1 MRKILI
7 ALCLVT
13 FSVSFASADDKKP
26 APKKEEPK
34 KDDKPAPKE
43 KSLYDRLGGK
53 KAVTAVVHDFVKNVV
68 ADKRINKMF
77 AKTKAP
83 KLEAL
88 LVDQICEA
96 AGGGCKYKG
105 KTMADAHKGMKITDA
120 DFTALV
126 EDLVKSL
133 DKFKVPEKEK
143 GELLGALG
151 GMKGDIVGK

>member
-7 ALCLVT
+7 AVCLVLAT
-13 FSVSFASADDKKP
+13 VSVASAQKGSADT
-26 APKKEEPK
+26 
-34 KDDKPAPKE
+34 KPAPKE
-43 KSLYDRLGGK
+43 KSLYERLGQK
-53 KAVTAVVHDFVKNVV
+53 KAITAVVHEFVKNVV

-96 AGGGCKYKG
+96 TGGPCKYKG
-105 KTMADAHKGMKITDA
+105 KTMADAHKDMKITDA
-120 DFTALV
+120 DFGALV
-126 EDLVKSL
+126 EDLVKAL

-151 GMKGDIVGK
+151 GMKSDIVGK